1 MVGAGNERKGDP
13 TMTRFNNNPIDTMK
27 HQPGDNVNFDAY
39 LIDDEFDD
47 VLDRQLLAIGD
58 AFADVPNC

>member
-1 MVGAGNERKGDP
+1 
-13 TMTRFNNNPIDTMK
+13 MTRFNNNPIDTMK